1 MSNYYE
7 ELSLERENMNIERF
21 IEARKALGLSQA
33 ELAEGICTQATL
45 SRFENNGKVPS
56 LKILIKL
63 CERLNLPLGELF
75 PKVGIKYTET
85 IEKMNK
91 AEFYLITS
99 EYEEALKLLKAISL
113 DEAKKS
119 HSLLRYHYLK
129 GFIMI
134 FLNYPVTEIL
144 FTFDQILL
152 EDRTNDDEIFSLLA
166 YTGIGMVYAREK
178 DEEKAEFYFHKV
190 IEKIYNYPT
199 KTLEDAWR
207 VLNIVFQCGVFYANI
222 GELKISNALLHYAI
236 SICSENHVTY
246 YVARAAMQLAKN
258 AIIENRPK
266 EEILELIYDARA
278 YAKLN
283 RNTKALNEL
292 AQLETNVLGS

>member
-1 MSNYYE
+1 
-7 ELSLERENMNIERF
+7 
-21 IEARKALGLSQA
+21 
-33 ELAEGICTQATL
+33 
-45 SRFENNGKVPS
+45 
-56 LKILIKL
+56 
-63 CERLNLPLGELF
+63 
-75 PKVGIKYTET
+75 
-85 IEKMNK
+85 
-91 AEFYLITS
+91 
-99 EYEEALKLLKAISL
+99 
-113 DEAKKS
+113 
-119 HSLLRYHYLK
+119 
-129 GFIMI
+129 MI